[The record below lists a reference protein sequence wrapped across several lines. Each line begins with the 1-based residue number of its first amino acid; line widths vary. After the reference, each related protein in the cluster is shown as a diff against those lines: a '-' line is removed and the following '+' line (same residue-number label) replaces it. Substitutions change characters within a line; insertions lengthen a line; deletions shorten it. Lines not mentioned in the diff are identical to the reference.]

1 MEKLSFLE
9 LAEKVLREEKKPL
22 KAFEIWDIAIKKNY
36 DKLLNSQGVTPR
48 STFAAQ
54 LYVNSKKNNSKFI
67 KVASEPVLFYLKDLP
82 QDYNIDKLAENEIKE
97 EASKK
102 YNYLEKDLHPI
113 LAYFGK
119 SYLGTYIKTINHS
132 KSAKK
137 TFGEWLHPDMVG
149 CHFLFEDLKEEVY
162 NLNKTV
168 GNFPIKLYSF
178 ELKRGLTFSN
188 LRESFFQTVSNS
200 AWANEGYLVASE
212 ISEEEEFLTELKRLS
227 SSYGIGII
235 KLDISNPDSSKVLYP
250 AKEKEN
256 LDWETINKIAD
267 RNKDFKNLIIRITK
281 DIEIKEVREEEFD
294 KIKDIKDLILSKQNP
309 SI

>member
-1 MEKLSFLE
+1 MSKISFLE

-22 KAFEIWDIAIKKNY
+22 KAFEIWEIANNKGY
-36 DKLLNSQGVTPR
+36 DKLLNSEGATPR
-48 STFAAQ
+48 DTLSAQ
-54 LYVNSKKNNSKFI
+54 IYVNSKRNDSKFI
-67 KVASEPVLFYLKDLP
+67 KIGTRPVLFYLKDLP
-82 QDYNIDKLAENEIKE
+82 NDYNIEKLTENKIIE

-102 YNYLEKDLHPI
+102 FNYLEKDLHPI

-132 KSAKK
+132 TSTKKS
-137 TFGEWLHPDMVG
+137 FGEWLHPDMVG

-162 NLNKTV
+162 NLNKSV

-178 ELKRGLTFSN
+178 ELKRALNFAN
-188 LRESFFQTVSNS
+188 LREAFFQAVSNS
-200 AWANEGYLVASE
+200 SWANEGYLVASE
-212 ISEEEEFLTELKRLS
+212 IAEEEEFLTELKRLS

-235 KLDISNPDSSKVLYP
+235 KLDISNPDSSRILFS
-250 AKEKEN
+250 AKEKDN

-267 RNKDFKNLIIRITK
+267 KNKDFRNLIMRITK

-294 KIKDIKDLILSKQNP
+294 EIKDREDIILTK
-309 SI
+309 